1 MASRMIE
8 RPSDYSFRLRLYEGL
23 PAWIYDTLLER
34 NILPEFCTL
43 EDIRENAQQIEEL
56 SLRARGNFR
65 GSSATSLLKRP
76 QNEPQRSHSSMKPR
90 ASASGGFKPFQPNN
104 NIRSSGERPSDIR
117 PNNVRTFNRPNPTTG
132 RNNIQPSRGQSH
144 SSGSLRQVKPGAPR
158 VDQGPRDNK
167 LVECY
172 RCHQIGHIATDTKC
186 PQHPSKMGR
195 PRFNAQRLI
204 EDEAEGEEDVQ
215 EEHPEDHDDL
225 QDVNSWGG
233 SQYDPEDEGDRFE
246 EEPAEDEGHKE
257 EEDIEQDKVCMS
269 SMRTVR
275 MYTMRRIREEGEI
288 EDLAIF
294 SRIAEPPIPDIEDV
308 VHHVEG
314 SDFNAGS
321 STNNNNTAPDPTREI
336 EREEPPIDG
345 SSNANDSIHS
355 HLFDEDIPIADP
367 VYIEY
372 RDGLVFRVQLDDD
385 WEAFSEILTENA
397 RCYICHQCRPTV
409 RQVIFTGQHSGDEY
423 YYLLWTCHTPVER
436 TRAEA
441 DIDDDESAFEI
452 SRFFA
457 NRIISESLD
466 NNPENFVMVN
476 GYDSDEEGEESD
488 EEEIPDLVGIIEG
501 DENWHRAT
509 SMEVLS
515 PITLAH
521 MDERAIMEQD
531 FICGNTHCS
540 ECGEC
545 RPRIVAD
552 YRTPRNPPGVT
563 RHLRAICMN
572 SGTNMAVRPGLQ
584 DIILEGA
591 LLPRVPEQQI
601 STEAAIEDHMDSE
614 DEEWREHMAHHHH
627 TPPECPYCHNCRPII
642 EEVYYMAADGEVF
655 YRDRLICQSDT
666 TTTEA
671 SGSNTRLQAMRMV
684 YSSNV

>member
-1 MASRMIE
+1 MTLNWLRSHYYCGDEADPSRLNLLGNYVEGIAADWYAADVDNPDKMTMEPMRVEYLPSEGVEGFYYRLDKMASRMIE

-34 NILPEFCTL
+34 NILPKFCTL
-43 EDIRENAQQIEEL
+43 EDIWENARQIEEL

-104 NIRSSGERPSDIR
+104 NIRSSGECPSDIR
-117 PNNVRTFNRPNPTTG
+117 PNNVQTFNRPNPTTG
-132 RNNIQPSRGQSH
+132 RNNIQPSRGQGH

-158 VDQGPRDNK
+158 ADQGPRDNK

-186 PQHPSKMGR
+186 PQHPSKTGH

-204 EDEAEGEEDVQ
+204 EDKAEGEKDVQ
-215 EEHPEDHDDL
+215 EEHPEDHDNL

-246 EEPAEDEGHKE
+246 EEPAEDKGHEE

-269 SMRTVR
+269 SMRMVW
-275 MYTMRRIREEGEI
+275 MYTMWRIREEGEI

-321 STNNNNTAPDPTREI
+321 STNNNNTAPDPTWEI

-372 RDGLVFRVQLDDD
+372 RDGL
-385 WEAFSEILTENA
+385 FSESNSMMTGRHSVKYSWRMPDVTSVINA
-397 RCYICHQCRPTV
+397 GR
-409 RQVIFTGQHSGDEY
+409 
-423 YYLLWTCHTPVER
+423 
-436 TRAEA
+436 
-441 DIDDDESAFEI
+441 
-452 SRFFA
+452 
-457 NRIISESLD
+457 
-466 NNPENFVMVN
+466 
-476 GYDSDEEGEESD
+476 
-488 EEEIPDLVGIIEG
+488 
-501 DENWHRAT
+501 
-509 SMEVLS
+509 
-515 PITLAH
+515 
-521 MDERAIMEQD
+521 
-531 FICGNTHCS
+531 
-540 ECGEC
+540 
-545 RPRIVAD
+545 
-552 YRTPRNPPGVT
+552 
-563 RHLRAICMN
+563 
-572 SGTNMAVRPGLQ
+572 
-584 DIILEGA
+584 
-591 LLPRVPEQQI
+591 
-601 STEAAIEDHMDSE
+601 
-614 DEEWREHMAHHHH
+614 
-627 TPPECPYCHNCRPII
+627 
-642 EEVYYMAADGEVF
+642 
-655 YRDRLICQSDT
+655 QSDKSSSRDNT
-666 TTTEA
+666 AETSISIS
-671 SGSNTRLQAMRMV
+671 SGRVTPQSNELGLKQT
-684 YSSNV
+684 